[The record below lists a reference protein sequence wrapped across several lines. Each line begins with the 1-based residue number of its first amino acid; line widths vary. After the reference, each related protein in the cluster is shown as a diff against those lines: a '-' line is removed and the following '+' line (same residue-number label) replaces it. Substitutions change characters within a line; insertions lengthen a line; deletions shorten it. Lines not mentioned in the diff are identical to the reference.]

1 MSLIFSKILTEEE
14 VAEIILEK
22 STQVAHH
29 FLTVWGEKGK
39 GKTEVKKSKGRI
51 SWEQAQDA
59 SKGKSLRA
67 SKEVNN
73 YH

>member
-1 MSLIFSKILTEEE
+1 MSLIFSKILTEKE
-14 VAEIILEK
+14 VAEIILK
-22 STQVAHH
+22 KGTQVAHH

-39 GKTEVKKSKGRI
+39 GKTVVKKGRGKI
-51 SWEQAQDA
+51 SLEQVQDA